1 MKIAKQDNR
10 PAFKALIPKETLKAL
25 ARQNTRESR
34 KLLHSCLGF
43 NAVYRGSANVNPDKI
58 SRQMQDKFHINT
70 DFGNNPIVAAFSALT
85 ANIFHKLGLAKP
97 TNIFLKDLSGTW
109 HSQSIGVCA
118 VHPYDNDLYRKFG
131 VDFPLRSVIM
141 NENFDWYSLQEKMLY
156 MNSENHLSTGH
167 FLAPFIHEFVHSAHL
182 DNLMKKYGNGSKIMG
197 KFQREFTNKNTI
209 SMIKKETSDYGST
222 KPCEFI
228 AEEMTEL
235 ITDSLDPRT
244 IMPNE
249 MIFKMARLKE
259 PFSMDR
265 LITACWNGDVA
276 EVEKFRKAKNRL
288 ISFLLNNCKI
298 S

>member
-1 MKIAKQDNR
+1 
-10 PAFKALIPKETLKAL
+10 
-25 ARQNTRESR
+25 
-34 KLLHSCLGF
+34 
-43 NAVYRGSANVNPDKI
+43 
-58 SRQMQDKFHINT
+58 
-70 DFGNNPIVAAFSALT
+70 
-85 ANIFHKLGLAKP
+85 
-97 TNIFLKDLSGTW
+97 
-109 HSQSIGVCA
+109 
-118 VHPYDNDLYRKFG
+118 
-131 VDFPLRSVIM
+131 
-141 NENFDWYSLQEKMLY
+141 
-156 MNSENHLSTGH
+156 
-167 FLAPFIHEFVHSAHL
+167 
-182 DNLMKKYGNGSKIMG
+182 
-197 KFQREFTNKNTI
+197 
-209 SMIKKETSDYGST
+209 MIKKETSDYGST